1 MLLDSKEFERLEVDQ
16 VQLLVKRII
25 LKGKETKGNKKVSA
39 IHVVVP
45 ENKKSQARKALKKI
59 YLSIPR
65 QH

>member
-1 MLLDSKEFERLEVDQ
+1 M
-16 VQLLVKRII
+16 QLLVKRII